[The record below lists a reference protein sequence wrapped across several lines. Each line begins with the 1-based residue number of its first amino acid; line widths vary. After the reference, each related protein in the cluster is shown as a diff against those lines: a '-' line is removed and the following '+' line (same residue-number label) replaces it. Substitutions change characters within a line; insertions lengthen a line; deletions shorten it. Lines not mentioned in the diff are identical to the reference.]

1 MGAMG
6 AIKSLAGVYMIVVGA
21 AVAVHFIVTQ
31 FYDPALTDTALT
43 EWRIMDPLMVAATA
57 MAFAAATCCKLQA
70 GSGQGEPVTRG
81 YLEAQVGF
89 YVSGVMLI
97 ALLWNWIGVEFVE
110 PRNDDG
116 LLWIIIDSTLPFLLC
131 TAGIRLFR
139 DAKS

>member
-1 MGAMG
+1 MA
-6 AIKSLAGVYMIVVGA
+6 AIKSLAGVYMILVGA
-21 AVAVHFIVTQ
+21 AVGVHFIVTQ

-43 EWRIMDPLMVAATA
+43 VWRIMDPLMVAATA

-131 TAGIRLFR
+131 TAGYRLFR
-139 DAKS
+139 SARS

>member
-6 AIKSLAGVYMIVVGA
+6 AIKSLAGVYMILVGA

-43 EWRIMDPLMVAATA
+43 VWRIMDPLMVAATA
-57 MAFAAATCCKLQA
+57 MAFAAATCCKLQV
-70 GSGQGEPVTRG
+70 GGGQEEPVTRG

-139 DAKS
+139 SAKS